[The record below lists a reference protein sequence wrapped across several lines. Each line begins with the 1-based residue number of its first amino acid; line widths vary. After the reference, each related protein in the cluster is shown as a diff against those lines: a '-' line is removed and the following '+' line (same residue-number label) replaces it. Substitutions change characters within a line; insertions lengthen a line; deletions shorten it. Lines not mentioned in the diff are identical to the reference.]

1 MKGRTLAIVTLVL
14 TVSVVAAACGNE
26 GGGPSPS
33 AGYPGVGDEAPAF
46 SLTSSDG
53 GRVSLSR
60 YSGRSVLLYFSM
72 GPG

>member
-1 MKGRTLAIVTLVL
+1 MKGRTAAVVTLIL
-14 TVSVVAAACGNE
+14 TASVVAAACGSE
-26 GGGPSPS
+26 RGGPKPS
-33 AGYPGVGDEAPAF
+33 VGHPGVGDEAPTF

-60 YSGRSVLLYFSM
+60 YSGRPVLLYFSM